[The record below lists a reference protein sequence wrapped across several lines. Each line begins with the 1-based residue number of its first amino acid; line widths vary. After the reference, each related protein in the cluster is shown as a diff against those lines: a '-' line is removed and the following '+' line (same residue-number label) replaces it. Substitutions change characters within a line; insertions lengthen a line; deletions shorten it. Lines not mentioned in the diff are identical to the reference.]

1 MQIGTKVIVCAA
13 GGVVLSTLGAVL
25 TVYSISHAN
34 RVNELKGLMSAAI
47 QQAETVMANVD
58 QLHQRGAFN
67 VERLSSSLKQNGSQ
81 DYRASVLYRTVPV
94 VSGWE
99 IRTNRCQGEGL
110 RVLYAFPAGSA
121 GAKSKESVARVRRRI
136 SLVRRWQRRVLP

>member
-47 QQAETVMANVD
+47 QQAETVMADVD
-58 QLHQRGAFN
+58 QLHQR
-67 VERLSSSLKQNGSQ
+67 EPSMSNG
-81 DYRASVLYRTVPV
+81 
-94 VSGWE
+94 
-99 IRTNRCQGEGL
+99 
-110 RVLYAFPAGSA
+110 
-121 GAKSKESVARVRRRI
+121 
-136 SLVRRWQRRVLP
+136 